1 VLFLHENHYLSYAAF
16 CLQQTL
22 DHAKRNLTTTM
33 TVLRRLNMLE
43 TALEQL
49 SMMTTER
56 AYKESAN
63 LLEAVSQL
71 ASNFDSYKA
80 VPRICELLSS
90 VRAVRS
96 QLQAQVLEEF
106 KLHIN
111 PMMTEEVVAMLAEA
125 AQVVS
130 VLGPTIAMKLVQWF
144 CARELGDYEAH
155 FDPAKQVR
163 SSFLCK

>member
-1 VLFLHENHYLSYAAF
+1 
-16 CLQQTL
+16 
-22 DHAKRNLTTTM
+22 M